1 MIHISNNISV
11 ENVIVRVFDL
21 VLLLLAT
28 IFLLPSV
35 TELIVV
41 FGGLV
46 FTVQMKT
53 VGVGP
58 SFQPYLQLLLP
69 MCEFHLI
76 DSQIEPGYYTM

>member
-1 MIHISNNISV
+1 MIHSSNNISST

-46 FTVQMKT
+46 FIVQMNA

-58 SFQPYLQLLLP
+58 SFPTLSSALT
-69 MCEFHLI
+69 
-76 DSQIEPGYYTM
+76 SNV